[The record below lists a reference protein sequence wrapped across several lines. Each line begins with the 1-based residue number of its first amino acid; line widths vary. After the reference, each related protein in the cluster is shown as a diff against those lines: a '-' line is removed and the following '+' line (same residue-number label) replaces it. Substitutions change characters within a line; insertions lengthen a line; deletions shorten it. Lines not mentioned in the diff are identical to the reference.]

1 MIAIT
6 VLLPPNSKETYY
18 LNSGANDFGGPLV
31 WEPLENKRACRIKS
45 EAPGNVFDK
54 DHWGEMIE
62 FMTDSM
68 VALEKAFKSPI
79 KKVGMKLKHNA

>member
-1 MIAIT
+1 
-6 VLLPPNSKETYY
+6 K
-18 LNSGANDFGGPLV
+18 
-31 WEPLENKRACRIKS
+31 KRACRIKS

-54 DHWGEMIE
+54 DCWDEMIE

-79 KKVGMKLKHNA
+79 KKVGMKLKHNG